1 MKDILRLSGWILLI
15 FCLVASFA
23 ACGDEELDGQDQN
36 DTPSNQQPDPDNQNQ
51 PDPDQDNGEDCA
63 DDEVHNP
70 ITGECVPAGSDNQSP
85 DNQNNHNQP
94 SACDDIECDEGLIC
108 DPTTTECVECIGDGH
123 CEVGFVCE
131 SNECVPD
138 DEPQDCNSDD
148 DCEDGQHCDQQTGQ
162 CEGEEILCGPGGII
176 GETCTATDGVLP
188 GATVIVEGYDCDGVF
203 FSMDTIA
210 GSDGSYEF
218 TNIPSGSHQLTIASG
233 SFEITDDVSVQ
244 AGEVTDRKSVGHK
257 LCFMGTEVDIAV
269 ASGSFDNIRVILD
282 NMNIEY
288 DTITNNSSF
297 FSDLDQMRQ
306 YDIIFAECGTDSM
319 GLGSGGGFGSDTDEI
334 AYNIR
339 RYVEEG
345 NSLYASDWAS
355 HFVRHTIPEAM
366 VFSDSTGRAP
376 QTVMSSVES
385 DLMQL
390 VLDSNTA
397 EVHFNAGGWHMM
409 KDVGPSTEVQF
420 RGSAESSG
428 GPLLEDI
435 PFMAIYDDPI
445 GGGRA
450 IYTSFHNNNQA
461 TNDMEDILEFMIF
474 QL

>member
-1 MKDILRLSGWILLI
+1 MEMNCRRMGWMLTAICLI
-15 FCLVASFA
+15 AFGA
-23 ACGDEELDGQDQN
+23 ACGDDALDGHHDQDS
-36 DTPSNQQPDPDNQNQ
+36 PSNQEQEEDPQNQ
-51 PDPDQDNGEDCA
+51 QDPDQDDEEDCA
-63 DDEVHNP
+63 DDETYNP
-70 ITGECVPAGSDNQSP
+70 ITGECVPSGSNNQDP
-85 DNQNNHNQP
+85 NQNNQNQP

-123 CEVGFVCE
+123 CDVGSVCE
-131 SNECVPD
+131 ANECVPD
-138 DEPQDCNSDD
+138 DEPQDCTSDD
-148 DCEDGQHCDQQTGQ
+148 DCEDGQYCDEQTGQ
-162 CEGEEILCGPGGII
+162 CEGEEIICGPGGII

-203 FSMDTIA
+203 FSMDTTA

-218 TNIPSGSHQLTIASG
+218 TNVPSGSHQLTIASG
-233 SFEITDDVSVQ
+233 SFEIADDVSVQ

-257 LCFMGTEVDIAV
+257 LCFLGTEVDIAV
-269 ASGSFDNIRVILD
+269 ASGSYDNIRVILS

-288 DTITNNSSF
+288 DEITNNNNF

-306 YDIIFAECGTDSM
+306 YDIIFAECGTSTM
-319 GLGSGGGFGSDTDEI
+319 GLGTGGGGFGSDTNEI

-355 HFVRHTIPEAM
+355 RFVRDTIPEAM
-366 VFSDSTGRAP
+366 TFSDSTGGS
-376 QTVMSSVES
+376 QSVTAQVVS
-385 DLMQL
+385 DEMQL
-390 VLDSNTA
+390 LLQSDTA
-397 EVHFNAGGWHMM
+397 EVNFNLGGWHMM
-409 KDVGPSTEVQF
+409 SDVGPATQVQF
-420 RGSAESSG
+420 RGNVEGA
-428 GPLLEDI
+428 EDI

-450 IYTSFHNNNQA
+450 IYTSFHNNSQA
-461 TNDMEDILEFMIF
+461 TSDMEDILEFMIF